1 VSDWRDDDRDDE
13 GVRVV
18 GPDPAPPRPRG
29 GRRPAGRFPLP
40 DDEQSWSAS
49 GDAAGGDPGP
59 PPGGTSQLPHWTDP
73 PTGEVPRSLGGGSA
87 DDDFDSWSGLP
98 GPPSR
103 ARFRTDSSDW
113 NAGDFGEGELAH
125 DDSTMIGALADDD
138 YERAWG
144 PPSRSRRRPPRGPHP
159 EELGGLEGPPEHEG
173 VGYDGDT
180 DVGTRVITGAIMAAI
195 ALAAFAAG
203 RPVAAFLVTVIIA
216 VCAFELLEAFR
227 KAGYHPA
234 TIMALLGCAA
244 IVPIAYNKGEAAF
257 PLVTVLVV
265 AFTMF
270 WYLFEVVRQRPTVNV
285 GLTLLVWCYIGFL
298 GGFAGLMLAYNP
310 GGTGLLGGVVICAIG
325 SDVVGYFAGRSF
337 GHTALMPRISPH
349 KTVEGLIAGAV
360 AAIVLGAFVGGV
372 LHPWA
377 VKGVGGGL
385 GLGLVVAITA
395 PLGDLVESMI
405 KRDLGVKDIGG
416 FLPGHGGFLD
426 RFDAMLFALPA
437 SYYLAYYLFTH

>member
-18 GPDPAPPRPRG
+18 GPDPSTPRPA

-40 DDEQSWSAS
+40 EDEPSWSAS
-49 GDAAGGDPGP
+49 AEAGQGPGP
-59 PPGGTSQLPHWTDP
+59 APGGTSQLPHWTDP

-87 DDDFDSWSGLP
+87 DDDFDSWAAIS

-103 ARFRTDSSDW
+103 PRFRTDSSDW

-138 YERAWG
+138 TERAWG

-159 EELGGLEGPPEHEG
+159 EELGGLEGPREHGG
-173 VGYDGDT
+173 VGYDDGGDA

-203 RPVAAFLVTVIIA
+203 RPVAAFLVSVIIA
-216 VCAFELLEAFR
+216 ICAFELLEAFR

-234 TIMALLGCAA
+234 TIMALLACAA

-310 GGTGLLGGVVICAIG
+310 GGTGLLGGVVVCAIG

-360 AAIVLGAFVGGV
+360 AAIILGAFIGGV

-377 VKGVGGGL
+377 IKGVGGGL
-385 GLGLVVAITA
+385 ALGLVVAITA